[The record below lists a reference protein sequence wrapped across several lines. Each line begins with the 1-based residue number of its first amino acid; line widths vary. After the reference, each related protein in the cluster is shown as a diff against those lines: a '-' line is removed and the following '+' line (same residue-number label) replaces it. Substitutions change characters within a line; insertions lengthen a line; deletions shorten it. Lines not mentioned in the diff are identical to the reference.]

1 MKWQISTAL
10 GELMPTSSYGI
21 RDEYYSKIEWMDS
34 SNSLPSLDAINAKIA
49 ELDAAEPMRLLREE
63 RFRRLSECDWTQGA
77 DVPNSIKTAW
87 QTYRQQLRDLP
98 ASSSPKLDE
107 IYELDLSSVTWPTK
121 PS

>member
-10 GELMPTSSYGI
+10 SELMPTSSFGI
-21 RDEYYSKIEWMDS
+21 TDEDYSSIVWMDS
-34 SNSLPSLDAINAKIA
+34 SNSLPSIDVINAKIT

-63 RFRRLSECDWTQGA
+63 RFRLLAECDWTQGA

-107 IYELDLSSVTWPTK
+107 IYELDLSSITWPTK

>member
-10 GELMPTSSYGI
+10 SELMPTSSFGI
-21 RDEYYSKIEWMDS
+21 TDEDYSSIVWMDS
-34 SNSLPSLDAINAKIA
+34 SNSLPSIDVINAKIT

-63 RFRRLSECDWTQGA
+63 RFRLLAECDWTQGA

-98 ASSSPKLDE
+98 ASASPKLDE
-107 IYELDLSSVTWPTK
+107 FYELDLSSVTWPTK